1 MATTAPRIPP
11 APLRAWLRISP
22 RLIPLLAIL
31 TAFLFG
37 IPLMMLTQGSVAGGL
52 RTAGV
57 AYSALIEG
65 VFGVAINDIASI
77 DNFSETQ
84 IYAQTVTISRD
95 GLSRQARPIERV
107 ETIGVDNLRRFEELL
122 LRFPE
127 LTNADIDL
135 IGPAVNRIRDIGV
148 MRVRAGGALLR
159 ELEEL
164 GLSRAQIRSLTSL
177 VARKTSLTP
186 QELAQASALY
196 PAMAEM
202 DEPTLRQTLEYL
214 NLATIYTASAINDF
228 NTGLDRLDE
237 LGIDI
242 NSEDGATIRD
252 IHANNTARAR
262 EAIETLKA
270 LEAANIQNPA
280 LLGEELRLLGNLYNN
295 ALLTSETVNEALAS
309 GEVERVIN
317 DSLIVRRPGG
327 TTLIGI
333 GEGGSILGRLFDSQN
348 QPVYYLRLFDSAAL
362 FIPAQLNNTLLRAI
376 PYIIIGVAVGLGF
389 NAGVFNIGAEGQ
401 LHMGA
406 IAAAWIGV
414 AIVGAPGIIHVPL
427 VLMAGGFGGLIWGGI
442 PGLLKAFTGASEVVV
457 TIMMNFIAALF
468 IDWLIKQDPPVLRD
482 PASSIPRTPPIEL
495 SAHLPTF
502 GSLSLMVF
510 IGVGVVVFGLA
521 LLSQKQRTGRALLR
535 PAILGVLAFIGC
547 LFVQFINVPDRM
559 HICFF
564 LVFVVVFGVDW
575 FLFRTIAGFEL
586 RVVGINQ
593 NAARYAGMNV
603 AINVVLAMAI
613 GGALAGLAGAIEIA
627 GREYAMVPNLFA
639 GFGFDSIS
647 VALLARKNPRSM
659 LWSGF
664 LWGGLLSAAGL
675 MQIRADVSIDLV
687 KIIQAMIIMFV
698 AADQI
703 IRFLYRIP
711 QTTDEN
717 KLIFSSK

>member
-1 MATTAPRIPP
+1 MATSAPRTPP

-22 RLIPLLAIL
+22 RLIPLLAII

-65 VFGVAINDIASI
+65 VFGVAINDVASI
-77 DNFSETQ
+77 DNFSETL
-84 IYAQTVTISRD
+84 IYAQRVTISRE

-107 ETIGVDNLRRFEELL
+107 ESIGVDNLRRFEELL

-127 LTNADIDL
+127 LSNEDIDL
-135 IGPAVNRIRDIGV
+135 VGPAVNRIRDIGV
-148 MRVRAGGALLR
+148 QRVRASGALLR
-159 ELEEL
+159 ELESL

-177 VARKTSLTP
+177 VARKSTLTP
-186 QELAQASALY
+186 QELAQAAALY

-202 DEPTLRQTLEYL
+202 DEATLRQTLEYL
-214 NLATIYTASAINDF
+214 NLAVIYTAGAINSF
-228 NTGLDRLDE
+228 NDGLDRLDA

-242 NSEDGATIRD
+242 NSPDGATIRD
-252 IHANNTARAR
+252 IQTNNTARVR
-262 EAIETLKA
+262 EAIDTLKA
-270 LEAANIQNPA
+270 LEAANVRNPA
-280 LLGEELRLLGNLYNN
+280 LLGEELRLLGNLYSGG
-295 ALLTSETVNEALAS
+295 LLTSETVNAALAS
-309 GEVERVIN
+309 GEVERVIRE
-317 DSLIVRRPGG
+317 SLIVRRPGG
-327 TTLIGI
+327 STLIGV
-333 GEGGSILGRLFDSQN
+333 GEGDRLFGRLSDAQN

-389 NAGVFNIGAEGQ
+389 NAWVFNIGAEGQ
-401 LHMGA
+401 LHIGA

-414 AIVGAPGIIHVPL
+414 AIVGAPGIVHVPL
-427 VLMAGGFGGLIWGGI
+427 VLMAGVFGGLIWGGI
-442 PGLLKAFTGASEVVV
+442 PGVLKALTGASEVVV
-457 TIMMNFIAALF
+457 TIMMNFIAALL
-468 IDWLIKQDPPVLRD
+468 IDWIIKQDPPILRD
-482 PASSIPRTPPIEL
+482 PASSIPRTPTIEP
-495 SAHLPTF
+495 SAQLPTF
-502 GSLSLMVF
+502 GSLSLLVF
-510 IGVGVVVFGLA
+510 VAVGLVVFGLA
-521 LLSQKQRTGRALLR
+521 LLSQRRRSGQALIR
-535 PAILGVLAFIGC
+535 PILLGVLAFVGC

-559 HICFF
+559 HIGFF

-575 FLFRTIAGFEL
+575 FLFRTVAGFEL

-593 NAARYAGMNV
+593 SAARYAGMNV
-603 AINVVLAMAI
+603 ALHVVLAMAL
-613 GGALAGLAGAIEIA
+613 GGALAGLAGAVEIA

-687 KIIQAMIIMFV
+687 KIIQALIIMFV

-711 QTTDEN
+711 EGTDEN

>member
-1 MATTAPRIPP
+1 MATSAPRTPP

-22 RLIPLLAIL
+22 RLIPLLAII

-37 IPLMMLTQGSVAGGL
+37 IPLMMLTQGSVVDGL

-65 VFGVAINDIASI
+65 VFGIAINDVASI
-77 DNFSETQ
+77 DNFSETL
-84 IYAQTVTISRD
+84 IYAQRVTISRE

-107 ETIGVDNLRRFEELL
+107 ESIGVDNLRRFEELL

-127 LTNADIDL
+127 LSNEDIDL
-135 IGPAVNRIRDIGV
+135 VGPAVNRIRDIGV
-148 MRVRAGGALLR
+148 KRVRASGALLR
-159 ELEEL
+159 ELESL

-177 VARKTSLTP
+177 VARKSTLTP
-186 QELAQASALY
+186 QELAQAATLY

-202 DEPTLRQTLEYL
+202 DEATLRQTLEYL
-214 NLATIYTASAINDF
+214 NLAVIYTAGAINSF
-228 NTGLDRLDE
+228 NDGLDRLDA

-242 NSEDGATIRD
+242 NSPDGATIRD
-252 IHANNTARAR
+252 IQANNTARVR

-270 LEAANIQNPA
+270 LEAANVQNPA
-280 LLGEELRLLGNLYNN
+280 LLGEELRLLGSLYSGG
-295 ALLTSETVNEALAS
+295 LLTSETVNAALDS

-317 DSLIVRRPGG
+317 ESLIVRRPGG
-327 TTLIGI
+327 TTLIGV
-333 GEGGSILGRLFDSQN
+333 GEGDRWFGRLSDAQN

-401 LHMGA
+401 LHIGA

-414 AIVGAPGIIHVPL
+414 AIVGAPVIIHVPL
-427 VLMAGGFGGLIWGGI
+427 VLMAGVFGGLIWGGI
-442 PGLLKAFTGASEVVV
+442 PGVLKALTGASEVVV
-457 TIMMNFIAALF
+457 TIMMNFIAALL
-468 IDWLIKQDPPVLRD
+468 IDWIIKQDPPILRD
-482 PASSIPRTPPIEL
+482 PASSIPRTPTIEL
-495 SAHLPTF
+495 SAQLPTF
-502 GSLSLMVF
+502 GSLSLLVF
-510 IGVGVVVFGLA
+510 VAVGLVVFGLA
-521 LLSQKQRTGRALLR
+521 LLSQRRRSGQALIR
-535 PAILGVLAFIGC
+535 PILLGVLAFVGC

-559 HICFF
+559 HIGFF

-575 FLFRTIAGFEL
+575 FLFRTVAGFEL

-593 NAARYAGMNV
+593 SAARYAGMNV
-603 AINVVLAMAI
+603 ALHVVLAMAL
-613 GGALAGLAGAIEIA
+613 GGALAGLAGAVEIA

-687 KIIQAMIIMFV
+687 KIIQALIIMFV

-711 QTTDEN
+711 EGTDEN